1 VNEVCFADTNLFLRY
16 LTDDDPV
23 QADAVE
29 ALLQKAASGELT
41 LLTHP
46 LVVAE
51 IVWALSKV
59 YRLTS
64 REIQRL
70 VLGII
75 NTDGIQLE
83 MEELVTQALDLY
95 ASKNIDFVDAYS
107 ICWMRA
113 ANLTTAY
120 TFDQRHF
127 SRVSGI
133 DVRVPGQD
141 E

>member
-16 LTDDDPV
+16 LTNDDPV

-41 LLTHP
+41 LSTHP

-70 VLGII
+70 ILGII

-83 MEELVTQALDLY
+83 MEELVTQALDLFVN
-95 ASKNIDFVDAYS
+95 KNIDFVDAYS
-107 ICWMRA
+107 ICWMKA
-113 ANLTTAY
+113 TNLMTAY

-127 SRVSGI
+127 SRVPGL
-133 DVRVPGQD
+133 DVRVLG
-141 E
+141 